1 MKTGFESLEN
11 SVFTQDRTVYGDV
24 DGNTIFGTIKL
35 KRFKTSVDIISDSYV
50 GLKTSEEGWFDLLL
64 ERQTGGSVLLHNAF
78 IIGGPEFYQKAE
90 KCRQKVFPNSIVFHA
105 DKLTPKH
112 EIKRIG
118 FQIERGED
126 FFAYTRLEMQ
136 YVGNL
141 QGASKALLK
150 KLRTQQNRKY
160 RKENPKTS
168 YDLTNPDTVYFQH
181 KEADSIKFQA
191 LDMSF
196 EIFTDARSEK
206 GLGDNKTIKY
216 DPKFYITFNQP
227 VSIDHATDRVAIW
240 HRYLNQIAYR
250 RLSITEMSASGS
262 DDPREGFA
270 DIYMSNEPRVK
281 KRKHDRFHVY
291 HSPFNRYHDREA
303 FAEFLTRWFNL
314 NVHRNRFRISLDHVI
329 NEKNNAN
336 DITKIGM
343 LCSGIETLPLKGF
356 RAPIT
361 KAQSKALATTTLRK
375 SKRLKLPFDKS
386 RIFGLIA
393 TLRRPGLKAYLEH
406 IFNKASGIPKDDDR
420 DAFIKQVIRLRNL
433 AAHGSSSED
442 YNQPIA
448 YPIQETLKA
457 LCVLY
462 DLKTSN
468 PEGEDFD
475 VSKLIAKEFFDR
487 AYMHFRAKLPR

>member
-1 MKTGFESLEN
+1 
-11 SVFTQDRTVYGDV
+11 
-24 DGNTIFGTIKL
+24 
-35 KRFKTSVDIISDSYV
+35 
-50 GLKTSEEGWFDLLL
+50 
-64 ERQTGGSVLLHNAF
+64 
-78 IIGGPEFYQKAE
+78 
-90 KCRQKVFPNSIVFHA
+90 
-105 DKLTPKH
+105 
-112 EIKRIG
+112 
-118 FQIERGED
+118 
-126 FFAYTRLEMQ
+126 
-136 YVGNL
+136 
-141 QGASKALLK
+141 
-150 KLRTQQNRKY
+150 
-160 RKENPKTS
+160 
-168 YDLTNPDTVYFQH
+168 
-181 KEADSIKFQA
+181 
-191 LDMSF
+191 
-196 EIFTDARSEK
+196 
-206 GLGDNKTIKY
+206 
-216 DPKFYITFNQP
+216 
-227 VSIDHATDRVAIW
+227 
-240 HRYLNQIAYR
+240 
-250 RLSITEMSASGS
+250 
-262 DDPREGFA
+262 
-270 DIYMSNEPRVK
+270 
-281 KRKHDRFHVY
+281 
-291 HSPFNRYHDREA
+291 
-303 FAEFLTRWFNL
+303 
-314 NVHRNRFRISLDHVI
+314 
-329 NEKNNAN
+329 
-336 DITKIGM
+336 M

-468 PEGEDFD
+468 PEGDDFD